1 MPRIRRDDNVLVIA
15 GKDAG
20 KSGRVIA
27 VVKGGKK
34 LVVEKLNMV
43 RRHTKPTQ
51 LSPQGGIV
59 DKEMPLDISNVMLL
73 TKDNRP
79 VRVAYRVEEIDGKRT
94 KVRVAAGTGE
104 VIE

>member
-1 MPRIRRDDNVLVIA
+1 MVIT

-20 KSGRVIA
+20 KVGRVLE

-34 LVVEKLNMV
+34 VVVEKLNMV
-43 RRHTKPTQ
+43 RRHTRPTQ
-51 LSPQGGIV
+51 LNPQGGII
-59 DKEMPLDISNVMLL
+59 DKEMPLNISNVMLL

-104 VIE
+104 VID

>member
-1 MPRIRRDDNVLVIA
+1 MPRIRRDDTVMVIT

-20 KSGRVIA
+20 KVGRVLE

-34 LVVEKLNMV
+34 VVVEKLNMV
-43 RRHTKPTQ
+43 RRHTRPTQ
-51 LSPQGGIV
+51 LNPQGGII
-59 DKEMPLDISNVMLL
+59 DKEMPLNISNVMLL

-104 VIE
+104 VID